1 MRLATPAFLAIALL
15 SMVRAL
21 EAFEVPILVGEPGGI
36 NILTTEVYLDLEKK
50 VPPDLGQASAFSI
63 ALLILTAGL
72 IFSYSRLSRN
82 ASRYQTVTGKGFRP
96 RTIDLGRARYLSL
109 ALLILNLTFTLLL
122 PMAGLLWLSLMPF
135 SQTISLRGLQLATTR
150 NYATVIRSS
159 DYLDLAWT
167 TFRMAAGGATLA
179 MALTMLC
186 AWLAV
191 RRRRFAWLLDQL
203 AAIPLAFPGIVLG
216 IALLQMFLSLPIHI
230 YGTIA
235 AFVVA
240 FTIRFLPYGM
250 RYAQSGII
258 QIHSEL
264 EEAAGVGGASLLTV
278 FLRIVV
284 PLCWPTIM
292 AGWLFTFLL
301 GARDLSMSI
310 LLASPSVQ
318 PVAVAMFDLWSNG
331 QGPEL
336 AAFGL
341 VWTAIMTIVA
351 SLMYFASRRTAL

>member
-1 MRLATPAFLAIALL
+1 
-15 SMVRAL
+15 
-21 EAFEVPILVGEPGGI
+21 
-36 NILTTEVYLDLEKK
+36 
-50 VPPDLGQASAFSI
+50 
-63 ALLILTAGL
+63 
-72 IFSYSRLSRN
+72 
-82 ASRYQTVTGKGFRP
+82 
-96 RTIDLGRARYLSL
+96 
-109 ALLILNLTFTLLL
+109 
-122 PMAGLLWLSLMPF
+122 
-135 SQTISLRGLQLATTR
+135 
-150 NYATVIRSS
+150 
-159 DYLDLAWT
+159 
-167 TFRMAAGGATLA
+167 
-179 MALTMLC
+179 MLC